1 MYAANAMYCHLMAT
15 AKTITRIMSE
25 KARVVA
31 VERQALGGP
40 IRFMFKMKVFGNG
53 FLLTLWLV
61 LMPKKIVVQI
71 SDSIHQNLA
80 T

>member
-1 MYAANAMYCHLMAT
+1 
-15 AKTITRIMSE
+15 
-25 KARVVA
+25 
-31 VERQALGGP
+31 
-40 IRFMFKMKVFGNG
+40 MFKMKVFGNG

-80 T
+80 TWKRQLFTYSLLWSVL